1 MLVSRFLSRY
11 PLLAFVAGV
20 IARPHAGARQMA
32 NAPVVLAAEWL
43 GDYWAVLGG
52 HGKILVF
59 LAIAAR
65 YLSCVSESSSA
76 IPLAVS
82 HPRSG
87 SPQCS
92 ISPRHTAPMVSRPE
106 SIRR

>member
-1 MLVSRFLSRY
+1 
-11 PLLAFVAGV
+11 
-20 IARPHAGARQMA
+20 MA

-65 YLSCVSESSSA
+65 YLLLGEAAGGSA
-76 IPLAVS
+76 RYLPWNTPNI
-82 HPRSG
+82 
-87 SPQCS
+87 
-92 ISPRHTAPMVSRPE
+92 
-106 SIRR
+106 